1 MQAWSGLN
9 MIYNLCHFK
18 KSQKI
23 LLAKWPPIW
32 VVFRNWSP
40 HVISFQRLWRIMLP
54 IIIRRSTASSI
65 KLINT
70 IFSTCKQIWKDLKVK
85 STGHPFTTCSKK
97 HKSMVVP
104 LASSLFQYLNVTS
117 VRLLDI
123 LFVSYYLMEIQSW

>member
-1 MQAWSGLN
+1 
-9 MIYNLCHFK
+9 
-18 KSQKI
+18 
-23 LLAKWPPIW
+23 
-32 VVFRNWSP
+32 
-40 HVISFQRLWRIMLP
+40 MLP
-54 IIIRRSTASSI
+54 IIIRRSAASSI
-65 KLINT
+65 NLI
-70 IFSTCKQIWKDLKVK
+70 IFSTRKQIWKDLKVK